1 MYENGNL
8 HVQVGEFILKN
19 AYIKKNVSIYYLMN
33 WKKKTIKAQIEK
45 KIKIRMRINRDKNR
59 NYQ

>member
-1 MYENGNL
+1 MYENGNM

-19 AYIKKNVSIYYLMN
+19 AYIKKNVSIYYSMN
-33 WKKKTIKAQIEK
+33 WKKTIKAQIEK
-45 KIKIRMRINRDKNR
+45 KIKIRMRINTDKNR

>member
-33 WKKKTIKAQIEK
+33 WKKKQSKPK
-45 KIKIRMRINRDKNR
+45 LRRK
-59 NYQ
+59 

>member
-1 MYENGNL
+1 M
-8 HVQVGEFILKN
+8 KN